1 MKFVIIVIFIV
12 EMSAMLSTF
21 YSPYLPTFADGSR
34 TSIANIIT
42 SRNDNSLYPL
52 FNQLS
57 RSVVQVVSINPS
69 ITTNPQSQNTTT
81 TEVAAGFAYDT
92 LGHIITAN
100 HVLGGANEVN
110 VIFNNGNTHNATV
123 IGRDP
128 YVDIAV
134 LRVVDLFGSYRIEG
148 TNESLIPVILA
159 NSSAVKI
166 GDYVA
171 TIGYPF
177 ASKIAMT
184 SGIVSQTDY
193 LLSFSSLGYLV
204 PDTIETDVAVN
215 PGNSGSP
222 LIDMNG
228 EVVGLIYG
236 RLNPTTAPLG
246 QFSGLSV
253 AIPSN
258 AIKKIVPSLIENGT
272 YLHPDAGITGST
284 LTVDLAKHIHNIP
297 SNLSGVL
304 VNSISRGG
312 TADRAGINATTT
324 DKYGERHFGDIITS
338 LDGHKIPDIESFLSY
353 IQEHKRV
360 GERISFIVYRDGN
373 YLNLNATLQPVSQI
387 R

>member
-1 MKFVIIVIFIV
+1 MKFVVIVIFMI
-12 EMSAMLSTF
+12 EMSVIMSTF
-21 YSPYLPTFADGSR
+21 CSMYLPTFADLSG
-34 TSIANIIT
+34 TSISNIIT
-42 SRNDNSLYPL
+42 NRNDTSLYPL
-52 FNQLS
+52 FSQLS

-69 ITTNPQSQNTTT
+69 IATNLPSQNTTT
-81 TEVAAGFAYDT
+81 EIAAGFAYDT
-92 LGHIITAN
+92 LGHIVTAN
-100 HVLGGANEVN
+100 HVLGGANEVT
-110 VIFNNGNTHNATV
+110 VIFKNGDTHNATV

-128 YVDIAV
+128 YTDIAV
-134 LRVVDLFGSYRIEG
+134 LRVVDLFGSYGIERA
-148 TNESLIPVILA
+148 NELLVPVILA

-166 GDYVA
+166 GDYVT

-184 SGIVSQTDY
+184 SGIVSQTDF
-193 LLSFSSLGYLV
+193 LLSFSLGYLV

-222 LIDMNG
+222 LIDING

-258 AIKKIVPSLIENGT
+258 AIRKIVPSLIQNGT
-272 YLHPDAGITGST
+272 YIHPDVGITGST
-284 LTVDLAKHIHNIP
+284 LTVDLAKRFQNIP
-297 SNLSGVL
+297 DNLKGVV
-304 VNSISRGG
+304 VNSILRGG
-312 TADRAGINATTT
+312 TADRADINAATT
-324 DKYGERHFGDIITS
+324 DKYGQIQLGDIITS

-353 IQEHKRV
+353 IQEHKRA

-373 YLNLNATLQPVSQI
+373 YMNLNATLQPVNPIQ
-387 R
+387 

>member
-1 MKFVIIVIFIV
+1 MI
-12 EMSAMLSTF
+12 EMSVIMSSF
-21 YSPYLPTFADGSR
+21 CSMYLPTFADLSG
-34 TSIANIIT
+34 TSISNIIT
-42 SRNDNSLYPL
+42 NRNDTSLYPL
-52 FNQLS
+52 FSQLS

-69 ITTNPQSQNTTT
+69 IATNLPSQNTTT
-81 TEVAAGFAYDT
+81 EIAAGFAYDT
-92 LGHIITAN
+92 LGHIVTAN
-100 HVLGGANEVN
+100 HVLGGANEVT
-110 VIFNNGNTHNATV
+110 VIFKNGDTHNATV

-128 YVDIAV
+128 YTDIAV
-134 LRVVDLFGSYRIEG
+134 LRVVDLFGSYGIERA
-148 TNESLIPVILA
+148 NELLVPVILA

-166 GDYVA
+166 GDYVT

-184 SGIVSQTDY
+184 SGIVSQTDF
-193 LLSFSSLGYLV
+193 LLSFSLGYLV

-222 LIDMNG
+222 LIDING

-258 AIKKIVPSLIENGT
+258 AIRKIVPSLIQNGT
-272 YLHPDAGITGST
+272 YIHPDVGITGST
-284 LTVDLAKHIHNIP
+284 LTVDLAKRFQNIP
-297 SNLSGVL
+297 DNLKGVV
-304 VNSISRGG
+304 VNSILRGG
-312 TADRAGINATTT
+312 TADRADINAATT
-324 DKYGERHFGDIITS
+324 DKYGQIQLGDIITS

-353 IQEHKRV
+353 IQEHKRA

-373 YLNLNATLQPVSQI
+373 YMNLNATLQPVNPIQ
-387 R
+387 

>member
-1 MKFVIIVIFIV
+1 MKFVVIIIFVIEISIM
-12 EMSAMLSTF
+12 MSTLCSTC
-21 YSPYLPTFADGSR
+21 LTIFADGSR
-34 TSIANIIT
+34 TSIFNVIT

-52 FNQLS
+52 FSQLS

-81 TEVAAGFAYDT
+81 EVAAGFAYDR

-110 VIFNNGNTHNATV
+110 VILENGDAHNATV

-128 YVDIAV
+128 YTDIAV
-134 LRVVDLFGSYRIEG
+134 LRVIDLFGSYGIER
-148 TNESLIPVILA
+148 TNESLEPVILA

-166 GDYVA
+166 GDFVT

-177 ASKIAMT
+177 GSKIAMT
-184 SGIVSQTDY
+184 SGIVSQINF

-222 LIDMNG
+222 LINING

-258 AIKKIVPSLIENGT
+258 AIRKIVPSLIENGT
-272 YLHPDAGITGST
+272 YIHPDAGITGST
-284 LTVDLAKHIHNIP
+284 LTVDLAKRFQNIP
-297 SNLSGVL
+297 DNLRGVV
-304 VNSISRGG
+304 VNSILRGG
-312 TADRAGINATTT
+312 TADRAGINAATT
-324 DKYGERHFGDIITS
+324 DKYGQRQLGDIITS

-360 GERISFIVYRDGN
+360 GERIFFVVYRDGN
-373 YLNLNATLQPVSQI
+373 YMNLNATLEPVSQI
-387 R
+387 

>member
-1 MKFVIIVIFIV
+1 MKFVIIMIIMIEVGVIMPTFC
-12 EMSAMLSTF
+12 SA
-21 YSPYLPTFADGSR
+21 YLPIFADGSG
-34 TSIANIIT
+34 SSIFNIIAN
-42 SRNDNSLYPL
+42 RNDTSLYPL
-52 FNQLS
+52 FSQLS

-69 ITTNPQSQNTTT
+69 TTNLPSQNTT

-92 LGHIITAN
+92 LGHIVTAN
-100 HVLGGANEVN
+100 HVLGGANEVT
-110 VIFNNGNTHNATV
+110 VIFENGDTHNATV

-128 YVDIAV
+128 YTDIAV
-134 LRVVDLFGSYRIEG
+134 LRIVDLFGSYG
-148 TNESLIPVILA
+148 TERANELLAPVILA
-159 NSSAVKI
+159 NSSTVKI
-166 GDYVA
+166 GDYVT

-177 ASKIAMT
+177 ASKVAMT
-184 SGIVSQTDY
+184 SGIVSQTDF

-222 LIDMNG
+222 LIDING

-258 AIKKIVPSLIENGT
+258 AIKKIVPSLIHNGT
-272 YLHPDAGITGST
+272 YIHPDVGIIGST
-284 LTVDLAKHIHNIP
+284 LTVDLAKHFQNIP
-297 SNLSGVL
+297 DNLKGVV

-312 TADRAGINATTT
+312 TADKAGINAATT
-324 DKYGERHFGDIITS
+324 DKYGQRQLGDIITS

-353 IQEHKRV
+353 IQENKRA
-360 GERISFIVYRDGN
+360 GEIISFIVYRNGN
-373 YLNLNATLQPVSQI
+373 YMNLNATLQAVNQI
-387 R
+387 Q

>member
-1 MKFVIIVIFIV
+1 MKFVVIVIFMI
-12 EMSAMLSTF
+12 EMSVIMSSF
-21 YSPYLPTFADGSR
+21 CSMYLPTFADLSG
-34 TSIANIIT
+34 TSISNIIT
-42 SRNDNSLYPL
+42 NRNDTSLYPL
-52 FNQLS
+52 FSQLS

-69 ITTNPQSQNTTT
+69 IATNLPSQNTTT
-81 TEVAAGFAYDT
+81 EIAAGFAYDT
-92 LGHIITAN
+92 LGHIVTAN
-100 HVLGGANEVN
+100 HVLGGANEVT
-110 VIFNNGNTHNATV
+110 VIFKNGDTHNATV

-128 YVDIAV
+128 YTDIAV
-134 LRVVDLFGSYRIEG
+134 LRVVDLFGSYGIERA
-148 TNESLIPVILA
+148 NELLVPVILA

-166 GDYVA
+166 GDYVT

-184 SGIVSQTDY
+184 SGIVSQTDF
-193 LLSFSSLGYLV
+193 LLSFSLGYLV

-222 LIDMNG
+222 LIDING

-258 AIKKIVPSLIENGT
+258 AIRKIVPSLIQNGT
-272 YLHPDAGITGST
+272 YIHPDVGITGST
-284 LTVDLAKHIHNIP
+284 LTVDLAKRFQNIP
-297 SNLSGVL
+297 DNLKGVV
-304 VNSISRGG
+304 VNSILRGG
-312 TADRAGINATTT
+312 TADRADINAPTT
-324 DKYGERHFGDIITS
+324 DKYGQIQLGDIITS

-353 IQEHKRV
+353 IQEHKRA

-373 YLNLNATLQPVSQI
+373 YMNLNATLQPVNPIQ
-387 R
+387 

>member
-1 MKFVIIVIFIV
+1 MKFVVIVIFMI
-12 EMSAMLSTF
+12 EMSVIMSSF
-21 YSPYLPTFADGSR
+21 CSMYLPTFADLSG
-34 TSIANIIT
+34 TSISNIIT
-42 SRNDNSLYPL
+42 NRNDTSLYPL
-52 FNQLS
+52 FSQLS

-69 ITTNPQSQNTTT
+69 IATNLPSQNTTT
-81 TEVAAGFAYDT
+81 EIAAGFAYDT
-92 LGHIITAN
+92 LGHIVTAN

-110 VIFNNGNTHNATV
+110 VIFKNGDTHNATV

-128 YVDIAV
+128 YTDIAV
-134 LRVVDLFGSYRIEG
+134 LRVVDLFGSYGIERA
-148 TNESLIPVILA
+148 NELLVPVILA

-166 GDYVA
+166 GDYVT

-184 SGIVSQTDY
+184 SGIVSQTDF
-193 LLSFSSLGYLV
+193 LLSFSLGYLV

-222 LIDMNG
+222 LIDING

-258 AIKKIVPSLIENGT
+258 AIRKIVPSLIQNGT
-272 YLHPDAGITGST
+272 YIHPDIGITGST
-284 LTVDLAKHIHNIP
+284 LTVDLAKRFQNIP
-297 SNLSGVL
+297 DNLKGVV
-304 VNSISRGG
+304 VNSILRGG
-312 TADRAGINATTT
+312 TADRADINAATT
-324 DKYGERHFGDIITS
+324 DKYGQIQLGDIITS

-353 IQEHKRV
+353 IQEHKRA

-373 YLNLNATLQPVSQI
+373 YMNLNATLQPVNPLQ
-387 R
+387 

>member
-1 MKFVIIVIFIV
+1 MKFVVIVIFMI
-12 EMSAMLSTF
+12 EMSVIMSSF
-21 YSPYLPTFADGSR
+21 CSMYLPTFADLSG
-34 TSIANIIT
+34 TSISNIIT
-42 SRNDNSLYPL
+42 NRNDTSLYPL
-52 FNQLS
+52 FSQLS

-69 ITTNPQSQNTTT
+69 IATNLPSQNTTT
-81 TEVAAGFAYDT
+81 EIAAGFAYDT
-92 LGHIITAN
+92 LGHIVTAN
-100 HVLGGANEVN
+100 HVLGGANEVT
-110 VIFNNGNTHNATV
+110 VIFKNGDTHNATV

-128 YVDIAV
+128 YTDIAV
-134 LRVVDLFGSYRIEG
+134 LRVVDLFGSYGIERA
-148 TNESLIPVILA
+148 NELLVPVILA

-166 GDYVA
+166 GDYVT

-184 SGIVSQTDY
+184 SGIVSQTDF
-193 LLSFSSLGYLV
+193 LLSFSLGYLV

-222 LIDMNG
+222 LIDING

-258 AIKKIVPSLIENGT
+258 AIRKIVPSLIQNGT
-272 YLHPDAGITGST
+272 YIHPDVGITGST
-284 LTVDLAKHIHNIP
+284 LTVDLAKRFQNIP
-297 SNLSGVL
+297 DNLKGVV
-304 VNSISRGG
+304 VNSILRGG
-312 TADRAGINATTT
+312 TADRADINAATT
-324 DKYGERHFGDIITS
+324 DKYGQIQLGDIITS

-353 IQEHKRV
+353 IQEHKRA

-373 YLNLNATLQPVSQI
+373 YMNLNATLQPVNPIQ
-387 R
+387 